1 MAILRPRRGLAADA
15 ANIILARGEVFFE
28 PYNSSYSGKIKM
40 GDGTTKYSSLPD
52 FIPHPDDMK
61 IAFTNSS
68 SATSESNNSTYL
80 NNIVPTSTLKTI
92 FTNLK
97 QLLVNFKYVLGSVVY
112 IDDNTLCTS
121 SFDLNITQG
130 QLIIRQGAPSNVHEG
145 SIWFE

>member
-97 QLLVNFKYVLGSVVY
+97 QLLLNFKNVLGSVVY
-112 IDDNTLCTS
+112 IDEQTLCAP
-121 SFDLNITQG
+121 SFDLNISQG
-130 QLIIRQGAPSNVHEG
+130 QLIIRQGAPSSDNIG